1 MSFKSQDAV
10 VHKTTGQ
17 KGTVESVTPF
27 MVRPFKSLKTMPAS
41 ESDWRLENLP
51 PSPPPPKAPP
61 FGVEQKKYGTFGA
74 RRKSRKSKRKTR
86 RHRR

>member
-51 PSPPPPKAPP
+51 PISTAPKSTTIRRRA
-61 FGVEQKKYGTFGA
+61 KKV
-74 RRKSRKSKRKTR
+74 RDIWS
-86 RHRR
+86 

>member
-51 PSPPPPKAPP
+51 PSPPPPKATTIRRRA
-61 FGVEQKKYGTFGA
+61 KKV
-74 RRKSRKSKRKTR
+74 RDIWS
-86 RHRR
+86 

>member
-17 KGTVESVTPF
+17 KGTVESISPF
-27 MVRPFKSLKTMPAS
+27 MVRPFKSLNSMPAS
-41 ESDWRLENLP
+41 QSDWRLENLP
-51 PSPPPPKAPP
+51 PEPLVTKPRTT
-61 FGVEQKKYGTFGA
+61 YGTFGG
-74 RRKSRKSKRKTR
+74 RHKSRKSKRKTR